1 VLLSAD
7 RDGSVIAHPE
17 GIHIFPGAGQPIEVP
32 DGLGAHLLAAGGFSR
47 AARQL
52 DRGTMH
58 LQKDR
63 GGCEITH
70 RKVVYAWPEDDS
82 VCEVPDELGAN
93 LLGIRGG
100 GYRVVL
106 APEPEKEPDGPDG
119 EGAGPGADGDP
130 EGEDPAG
137 RDEQGGDS
145 GEGDS
150 VAEKPAKPA
159 RGSRAKPSAA

>member
-1 VLLSAD
+1 MLLSAD

-17 GIHIFPGAGQPIEVP
+17 GIHIFPGAGLPIEVP

-47 AARQL
+47 AARQS

-82 VCEVPDELGAN
+82 VCEVPDELGAE

-100 GYRVVL
+100 GYRVVV
-106 APEPEKEPDGPDG
+106 APEPEKEPEGPDG
-119 EGAGPGADGDP
+119 DGDS

-137 RDEQGGDS
+137 DAGEQGGDS
-145 GEGDS
+145 GDGDS
-150 VAEKPAKPA
+150 GAPEAAEKPAKPA
-159 RGSRAKPSAA
+159 RGSRAKPATA